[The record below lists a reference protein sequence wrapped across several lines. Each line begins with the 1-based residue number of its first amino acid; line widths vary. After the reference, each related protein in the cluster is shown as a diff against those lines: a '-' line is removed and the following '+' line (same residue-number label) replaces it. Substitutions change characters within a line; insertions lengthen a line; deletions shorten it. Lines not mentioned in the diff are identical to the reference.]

1 MFEGVY
7 PPIPTPFVDGE
18 AAHDRLAENLRESQ
32 HGQAQVWQLRMI
44 PLNAA
49 VTARFG
55 IPGLKA
61 ALDLLGY
68 YGGEPRSPLSPPNSD
83 QIEELGR
90 ILKKTGLLA

>member
-7 PPIPTPFVDGE
+7 PPIPTPFVDGQV
-18 AAHDRLAENLRESQ
+18 AHDKLAENLREGQ
-32 HGQAQVWQLRMI
+32 HGQAQELQLRMI

-68 YGGEPRSPLSPPNSD
+68 YGGEPRSLLSPPSSD
-83 QIEELGR
+83 PIEESGVF
-90 ILKKTGLLA
+90 